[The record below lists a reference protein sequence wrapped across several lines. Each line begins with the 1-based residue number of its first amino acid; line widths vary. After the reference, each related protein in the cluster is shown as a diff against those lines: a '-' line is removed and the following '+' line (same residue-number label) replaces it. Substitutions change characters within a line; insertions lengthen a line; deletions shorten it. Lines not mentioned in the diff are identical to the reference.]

1 MTDIINKVLGVLI
14 AFVLLAGGPLV
25 INAMGKDLT
34 MNRSVLNEMTNLID
48 KVTDNGRLS
57 EADLSEFYINIS
69 SHGMAMDATIS
80 RYMKV
85 VQPDGSGGFTTT
97 YMLVDDNTTWNRGD
111 IIKVRVQA
119 IDYSGAQRLQNR
131 LLRLNPPKFDQTLA
145 GMVRK

>member
-1 MTDIINKVLGVLI
+1 MSDIINKILGVLI
-14 AFVLLAGGPLV
+14 AFAVLAGGPLV
-25 INAMGKDLT
+25 INAMNKDLT

-48 KVTDNGRLS
+48 KVSDNGRLS
-57 EADLSEFYINIS
+57 SQDLSDFYVGIS
-69 SHGMAMDATIS
+69 SYGMAMDATVS

-85 VQPDGSGGFTTT
+85 INPDGAGGTVSS
-97 YMLVDDNTTWNRGD
+97 YMLVDDNTTWSSGD

-145 GMVRK
+145 GMIRK